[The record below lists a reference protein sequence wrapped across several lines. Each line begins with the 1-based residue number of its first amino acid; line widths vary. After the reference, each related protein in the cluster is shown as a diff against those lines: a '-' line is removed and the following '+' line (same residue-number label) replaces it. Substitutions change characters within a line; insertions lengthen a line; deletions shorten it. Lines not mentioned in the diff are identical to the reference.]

1 MGAGGPAVRDGSHIK
16 LGRQGISHGHR
27 EVKYGSIQRFAPP
40 VDGKQGQFTMVDAL
54 LGGVLDPD
62 PPPVFVKRDSSALQR
77 RLRTSGVGVS
87 CISRKRR
94 GDGVMAA

>member
-1 MGAGGPAVRDGSHIK
+1 MRAGGPAITNGSHIK

-27 EVKYGSIQRFAPP
+27 EAEHDSIERFAPP

-62 PPPVFVKRDSSALQR
+62 PPPAWID
-77 RLRTSGVGVS
+77 TSRNCRASLAARVDLTGTPS
-87 CISRKRR
+87 PRR
-94 GDGVMAA
+94 GIAETA

>member
-1 MGAGGPAVRDGSHIK
+1 MRAGGPAVRDGSHIK

-27 EVKYGSIQRFAPP
+27 EVKYYTVKSFAPP

-62 PPPVFVKRDSSALQR
+62 PPPAWIDTVTR
-77 RLRTSGVGVS
+77 RLSDGHVDVVS
-87 CISRKRR
+87 
-94 GDGVMAA
+94 